1 MSGFSPYGGER
12 ALARGDDVNVL
23 NGLNYLNYFSGE
35 CLTGILNAKSEI
47 QNPKSK
53 IAILAIVL
61 FVTLLPWAHLA
72 EAQQRTKVP
81 RIGFLSSPHLR
92 RPFAAFTEAF
102 RQGLRDLGY
111 VEGKNILIE
120 YRYAEGVLD
129 RLPMLASELVGL
141 NVDVIVAAGGLTLV
155 SAAKKVTDSIPIVM
169 TTSSDPVA
177 SGIVTSLARP
187 GGNVTGLSTL
197 ARELGDKR
205 LELLKEVVPKLSRVA
220 VVGGRDLSVSPQ
232 IKEIEIAGRALGVRI
247 QRVQMA
253 GVEDLEKAIAATT
266 KERAGALMTVIHPMF
281 TGIRG
286 RLADLAVKN
295 RLPTMFPQ
303 PEAVD
308 AGILMAYGPDTLA
321 LYRRAAVYVDKILKG
336 TKPAELPVEQPV
348 KFEFVINLK
357 TAKQIGLTIP
367 PNVLARAD
375 RVIR

>member
-1 MSGFSPYGGER
+1 MRKKVIGV
-12 ALARGDDVNVL
+12 ALSAL
-23 NGLNYLNYFSGE
+23 
-35 CLTGILNAKSEI
+35 
-47 QNPKSK
+47 
-53 IAILAIVL
+53 L
-61 FVTLLPWAHLA
+61 FALSFPAQ
-72 EAQQRTKVP
+72 AQQPTKLP
-81 RIGFLSSPHLR
+81 RIGFLSSVSPSSFL
-92 RPFAAFTEAF
+92 AFTEAF

-111 VEGKNILIE
+111 VEGKTILIE
-120 YRYAEGVLD
+120 YRFAEGVLD
-129 RLPMLASELVGL
+129 RLPMLAGELVSL
-141 NVDVIVAAGGLTLV
+141 KVDVIVAAGGLTLV
-155 SAAKKVTDSIPIVM
+155 AAAKKVTDSIPIVM
-169 TTSSDPVA
+169 TTSSDPVS
-177 SGIVTSLARP
+177 SGIVAGLARP

-220 VVGGRDLSVSPQ
+220 VFGGPNLSVSPQ
-232 IKEIEIAGRALGVRI
+232 IEEIEIAGRALGVRI

-253 GVEDLEKAIAATT
+253 GVEDLEKSIAATT

-295 RLPTMFPQ
+295 RLPTMVPH

-321 LYRRAAVYVDKILKG
+321 LYRRAATYVDKILKG
-336 TKPAELPVEQPV
+336 TRPADLPVEQPR
-348 KFEFVINLK
+348 KFELAINLT